1 MGLLDHMVALFL
13 VFKETSIPFST
24 GASPIYVPTD
34 SVGGFLFF
42 PHPLQHLLV
51 VDFLVAAILTGVRWY
66 LIVVF
71 DLQLRSK

>member
-51 VDFLVAAILTGVRWY
+51 VDFLMMAVLISVR
-66 LIVVF
+66 F
-71 DLQLRSK
+71 DLHISDN